1 MSTDSTEYAWF
12 LPTGR
17 YGDGRTINARV
28 PERPPT
34 VEYVIEVAR
43 AAEAAGFVNLLV
55 PTGSHCL
62 DAWMITLAVAQRT
75 ERIKFCVA
83 FRPGLTSP
91 VFTAQQA
98 NTYDAVTGGRLT
110 VNVVTGSTPLDQKRY
125 GDHLAHAERYAR
137 TDEFLDVVKA
147 LWASEEP
154 VSYEGTYY
162 RIEDAALYARAVSK
176 PHPAIYLGGSSEA
189 GRRVGAKHADVHM
202 MWAVAPDQVA
212 EDAADMRR
220 RAQAAGRDDLR
231 FGLRL
236 HVLCR
241 ESKKEARRAAEALIE
256 ESALENT
263 RVWADQRN
271 HSESEGQRR
280 MNELHEGGSPW
291 LTETLWMG
299 VNKVRSGAAAML
311 VGDPGMVAAALRE
324 YVEIGARSFIL
335 SGWPHLEEAEIF
347 GREVMPL
354 LADTRPA
361 RLAPADA
368 ARDAGAAPSLTPL
381 GTER

>member
-34 VEYVIEVAR
+34 VEYVTEVAR

-62 DAWMITLAVAQRT
+62 DAWIITLAVAQRT

-241 ESKKEARRAAEALIE
+241 ESKKEARRAAEALIK

-361 RLAPADA
+361 RLASADA

>member
-1 MSTDSTEYAWF
+1 MTTEYAWF

-17 YGDGRTINARV
+17 YGDGHAINARV
-28 PERPPT
+28 PERRPT
-34 VEYVIEVAR
+34 VDYISAVAR

-62 DAWMITLAVAQRT
+62 DAWMITLAVAGRT
-75 ERIKFCVA
+75 ERIRFCVA
-83 FRPGLTSP
+83 FRPGLMSP
-91 VFTAQQA
+91 VLTAQQA
-98 NTYDAVTGGRLT
+98 NTYDAITGGRLT
-110 VNVVTGSTPLDQKRY
+110 VNVVTGSTPLDQRRY

-137 TDEFLDVVKA
+137 TEEYLDIIRA
-147 LWASEEP
+147 LWRNEGP
-154 VSYEGTYY
+154 VSYDGRYY
-162 RIEDAALYARAVSK
+162 QIENAALYASAVSK

-202 MWAVAPDQVA
+202 MWAVRPEQVA
-212 EDAADMRR
+212 ADAADMRR
-220 RAQAAGRDDLR
+220 RAEVAGRDDLR

-241 ESKKEARRAAEALIE
+241 ESQKEARRAAHALLE
-256 ESALENT
+256 NSALENT
-263 RVWADQRN
+263 GVWADQRN
-271 HSESEGQRR
+271 RSESEGQRR
-280 MNELHEGGSPW
+280 MNELYASGSPW

-311 VGDPGMVAAALRE
+311 VGTPDMVAAALRE
-324 YVEIGARSFIL
+324 YVEAGARNFIL

-354 LADTRPA
+354 LEDTQPA
-361 RLAPADA
+361 RLAPLAK
-368 ARDAGAAPSLTPL
+368 G
-381 GTER
+381 

>member
-34 VEYVIEVAR
+34 VEYVTEVAR

-62 DAWMITLAVAQRT
+62 DAWIITLAVAQRT

-280 MNELHEGGSPW
+280 MNELYEGGSPW

-311 VGDPGMVAAALRE
+311 VGDPDMVAAALRE

-361 RLAPADA
+361 RLAPA
-368 ARDAGAAPSLTPL
+368 GAAPSLAPL
-381 GTER
+381 GTGR

>member
-1 MSTDSTEYAWF
+1 MTFTEYAWF

-17 YGDGRTINARV
+17 YGDGHTINAKT

-34 VEYVIEVAR
+34 VEYISEVAR
-43 AAEAAGFVNLLV
+43 AAEAVGFVNLLV
-55 PTGSHCL
+55 PTGTHCL

-83 FRPGLTSP
+83 FRPGLSSP
-91 VFTAQQA
+91 VLTAQQA

-125 GDHLAHAERYAR
+125 GDHLAHAERYER
-137 TDEFLDVVKA
+137 TEEFLDVVKA
-147 LWASEEP
+147 LWTSDEP
-154 VSYEGTYY
+154 VSYSGKYY
-162 RIEDAALYARAVSK
+162 QIENATLYAKPVSK
-176 PHPAIYLGGSSEA
+176 PHPTIFLGGSSEA

-202 MWAVAPDQVA
+202 MWAVAPEQVA
-212 EDAADMRR
+212 DDAADMRR
-220 RAQAAGRDDLR
+220 RAEEAGRDDLR

-236 HVLCR
+236 HVMCR
-241 ESKKEARRAAEALIE
+241 ETKKEARRAAEALLE
-256 ESALENT
+256 DSALENT
-263 RVWADQRN
+263 GMWADQRN

-280 MNELHEGGSPW
+280 MNELYEGGSPW
-291 LTETLWMG
+291 LTDTLWMG

-311 VGDPGMVAAALRE
+311 VGTPEMVAAALKE
-324 YVEIGARSFIL
+324 YVDLGVRNFIL

-354 LADTRPA
+354 LKDTNPA
-361 RLAPADA
+361 RLEYPAESQD
-368 ARDAGAAPSLTPL
+368 APSPLTTQ
-381 GTER
+381 G

>member
-1 MSTDSTEYAWF
+1 MPTEASTEYAWF

-17 YGDGRTINARV
+17 YGDGRKINARV

-34 VEYVIEVAR
+34 VEYLTEVAR
-43 AAEAAGFVNLLV
+43 AAESAGFVNLLV

-62 DAWMITLAVAQRT
+62 DAWMITLAVAGHT
-75 ERIKFCVA
+75 ERIRFCVA
-83 FRPGLTSP
+83 FRPGLMSP
-91 VFTAQQA
+91 VLTAQQA
-98 NTYDAVTGGRLT
+98 NTYDAITGGRLT

-125 GDHLAHAERYAR
+125 GDHLAHEERYAR
-137 TDEFLDVVKA
+137 TEEYLDVIKA
-147 LWASEEP
+147 LWRSEEP
-154 VSYEGTYY
+154 VSHAGRYY
-162 RIEDAALYARAVSK
+162 KIENAALYARAVSR

-202 MWAVAPDQVA
+202 MWAVAPGQVA
-212 EDAADMRR
+212 EDVSDMRC
-220 RAQAAGRDDLR
+220 RAQARGREDLR

-241 ESKKEARRAAEALIE
+241 ESKKEARRAAEALIAD
-256 ESALENT
+256 SAIENT

-280 MNELHEGGSPW
+280 MNALSEGGSPW
-291 LTETLWMG
+291 LTDTLWMG
-299 VNKVRSGAAAML
+299 VNKVRSGAAATL
-311 VGDPGMVAAALRE
+311 VGTPEMVADALRE
-324 YVEIGARSFIL
+324 YVALGVGNFIL

-354 LADTRPA
+354 LKDTRPA
-361 RLAPADA
+361 RLAYADG
-368 ARDAGAAPSLTPL
+368 AGASPALSTK
-381 GTER
+381 G